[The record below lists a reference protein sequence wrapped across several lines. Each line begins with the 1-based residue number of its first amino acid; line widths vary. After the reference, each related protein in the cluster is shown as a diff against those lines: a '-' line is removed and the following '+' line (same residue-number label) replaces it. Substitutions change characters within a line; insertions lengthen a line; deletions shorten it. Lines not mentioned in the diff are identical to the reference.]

1 MSGRFTLKDMYTQM
15 EAVTKMGP
23 LQKVMN
29 MIPGMSKMENKIDYE
44 ESQAR
49 LRRYRVIMDSMTDAE
64 MEDPRIIKATRINRI
79 AYGAGVTPHD
89 VRELIKQ
96 YEQSKKTMKGF
107 MGNRKMRKQM
117 MKQMGGSGEP
127 DT

>member
-1 MSGRFTLKDMYTQM
+1 
-15 EAVTKMGP
+15 
-23 LQKVMN
+23 
-29 MIPGMSKMENKIDYE
+29 
-44 ESQAR
+44 
-49 LRRYRVIMDSMTDAE
+49 